1 MTPPSIIQAWP
12 NGPTLD
18 ARRCVHLA
26 ASATLVVAD
35 LHLGYAW
42 SRRKRGVLLPVETPD
57 DTLERLTTLH
67 AAYQPRRW
75 VLLGDV
81 VHEAL
86 DLPPLERV
94 LRELCDRLA
103 RNAELI
109 FCLGNH
115 DRNLGTRIREW
126 SLPVACV
133 TSWDTD
139 GLLLA
144 HGDTLPA
151 ADPAQT
157 FQLASELGPRR
168 WLIGHEHPALSLG
181 DGVATRVKC
190 PAFLVAHDGI
200 VLPAFSSWAAG
211 CDWGRQPF
219 LGPVARA
226 ARFQTAWVCAGKR
239 LLPVPLGDSEHQPPH
254 APRRPNQ
261 THSPVRQPL
270 PTRNHP

>member
-1 MTPPSIIQAWP
+1 MTPPSTIQAWT

-26 ASATLVVAD
+26 ASNTLVVAD

-57 DTLERLTTLH
+57 DTLNRLATLH
-67 AAYQPRRW
+67 DAYQPGRW
-75 VLLGDV
+75 VILGDV

-115 DRNLGTRIREW
+115 DRNLEARIREW
-126 SLPVACV
+126 KLPVACV
-133 TSWDTD
+133 TSWNTD

-151 ADPAQT
+151 ADPKQA
-157 FQLASELGPRR
+157 FQLASEPPLQR
-168 WLIGHEHPALSLG
+168 WLIGHEHPAMSLG

-190 PAFLVAHDGI
+190 PAFLVADDGI

-211 CDWGRQPF
+211 CEWGRQPF
-219 LGPVARA
+219 LGPMARGTA
-226 ARFQTAWVCAGKR
+226 FRTAWVCAGKQ
-239 LLPVPLGDSEHQPPH
+239 LLPVSLI
-254 APRRPNQ
+254 RF
-261 THSPVRQPL
+261 
-270 PTRNHP
+270 